1 MHAFFEG
8 LESEHAQ
15 TMEALA
21 RLLHELREHRQSQLK
36 PYGAADEETLLA
48 AIASGEV
55 DEHPAY
61 EAYLAA
67 RTLADTRQV
76 VRAELKA
83 MLHDLGRTLPVEE
96 GDAISAELPIVWP
109 LSLAQPIEEA
119 CGEYLEAAASVR
131 QDALCLEIA
140 GGVKLE
146 ARIAAPDAYSF
157 TWTWGDV
164 LLRIDTAPGP
174 QSANAT
180 GHLHA
185 ADESRQAN
193 PFANVGMTPEERLSA
208 LIRALAQDPLLEK
221 I

>member
-1 MHAFFEG
+1 MHPFFEG
-8 LESEHAQ
+8 LDSEHAQ
-15 TMEALA
+15 NMEALA
-21 RLLHELREHRQSQLK
+21 RLLHELREHRDSQLK
-36 PYGAADEETLLA
+36 PYGVADEAALLA

-67 RTLADTRQV
+67 RTLADTRLV
-76 VRAELKA
+76 VRAELQA
-83 MLHDLGRTLPVEE
+83 MLNELGRALPVEE
-96 GDAISAELPIVWP
+96 GEASTVELPVIWP

-119 CGEYLEAAASVR
+119 CGECLEAAASVR

-174 QSANAT
+174 QST
-180 GHLHA
+180 DTDGHLHA

-193 PFANVGMTPEERLSA
+193 PFANTGSTPEERLTA
-208 LIRALAQDPLLEK
+208 LIRALAKDPLLENR
-221 I
+221 